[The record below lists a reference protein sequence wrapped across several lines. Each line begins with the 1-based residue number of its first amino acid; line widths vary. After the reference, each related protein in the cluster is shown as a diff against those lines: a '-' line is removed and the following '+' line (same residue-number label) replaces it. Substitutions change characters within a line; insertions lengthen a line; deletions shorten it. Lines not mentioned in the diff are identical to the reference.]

1 MAAKNE
7 HKILIRLN
15 LLKSQTDSS
24 KLTVKIFRWL
34 LVSGKYIFILV
45 EMIVLIAFFIRFR
58 LDTDLQSKKKD
69 IDKKKD
75 YIESLRSSEIAI
87 RQTQFKLT
95 TIGKFYSN
103 YADNTQIV
111 KELADQTPLGV
122 KFVTLSL
129 ENQADKIVIKLS
141 AQSQSSTDILL
152 FLAGLK
158 SNKNFQEVILT
169 TLGLEQNIVKFT
181 INLSAPLNLES

>member
-1 MAAKNE
+1 MAAKKS
-7 HKILIRLN
+7 KILIHLN

-34 LVSGKYIFILV
+34 LVSGKYIFISV

-58 LDTDLQSKKKD
+58 LDINLQSKKKE
-69 IDKKKD
+69 IDQKKD

-87 RQTQFKLT
+87 KQTQFKLT

-103 YADNTQIV
+103 YGDNTQIL
-111 KELADQTPLGV
+111 KELADQTPPGV

-129 ENQADKIVIKLS
+129 ENQQDKIAIKLS
-141 AQSQSSTDILL
+141 AQAQSSNDIAL
-152 FLAGLK
+152 FLAELK
-158 SNKNFQEVILT
+158 SNKNFKEVTLT
-169 TLGLEQNIVKFT
+169 TIGLEQNIIKFT